1 MSPRSW
7 QAYSADT
14 AAVSLVAECCSVNRI
29 SIMEIDFSSRI
40 THHFGAGVYAKET
53 RLHKDEVFTQ
63 HKHNHDHISILAS
76 GCVAVEVDGQTEI
89 YGAPACILIKAGAH
103 HKVVG
108 MMDSTWFCIHAT
120 DETDPKRVDQSVM
133 EA

>member
-1 MSPRSW
+1 
-7 QAYSADT
+7 
-14 AAVSLVAECCSVNRI
+14 
-29 SIMEIDFSSRI
+29 MEIDLASRI

-53 RLHKDEVFTQ
+53 RLHKNEVFTQ
-63 HKHNHDHISILAS
+63 HKHKHDHISILAS

-89 YGAPACILIKAGAH
+89 YGAPACILIRAGAN

-120 DETDPKRVDQSVM
+120 DETDPELVDQSVT
-133 EA
+133 EV